1 MTSKNFDDD
10 VIQVFHSNKI
20 GGSITLELT
29 KELGVVSLGDRKKME
44 RLKTM
49 TISATEPALARKRK
63 RKQPKEVR
71 MSLRRSITN

>member
-1 MTSKNFDDD
+1 MHQFCIEEFCDIVTSKNFDDD

-20 GGSITLELT
+20 GGSIFLELT

-44 RLKTM
+44 CLKTM

-63 RKQPKEVR
+63 QLKR
-71 MSLRRSITN
+71 